1 MVVLVLESKAP
12 PPPPVMGPGTLTN
25 LIKESEVSRQKA
37 LYQVLEV
44 QLPTTESN
52 YYSDSDLYQSQEW
65 GQVS

>member
-1 MVVLVLESKAP
+1 
-12 PPPPVMGPGTLTN
+12 MGPGTLTS
-25 LIKESEVSRQKA
+25 LIKESEVSRRKA
-37 LYQVLEV
+37 LYQVLEA